1 MSAASR
7 PTRRAAAAT
16 SRARRRTDEETGPMQ
31 VVVTGGSGKLGRAV
45 IDELIAHG
53 HDVANVVRAGPRLAD
68 RGTTTSARAA
78 SRDRQDPHHRE
89 QREDQERKA
98 EKRAPYVE
106 LHASYLRAGRTQIA
120 CRRARTAPPAYDG
133 MARGRCR

>member
-53 HDVANVVRAGPRLAD
+53 HDVANVDVAP
-68 RGTTTSARAA
+68 
-78 SRDRQDPHHRE
+78 PRE
-89 QREDQERKA
+89 QRSSFTRIDLTDFGQM
-98 EKRAPYVE
+98 VE
-106 LHASYLRAGRTQIA
+106 AFSRIDDR
-120 CRRARTAPPAYDG
+120 YDRVD
-133 MARGRCR
+133 AVVHLAAIP